1 MDNENR
7 YEGHRLQELGGSD
20 FEIKDGQPNI
30 KGWKVRTE
38 SGERMGEVDE
48 LIFDAQARKVRYIVL
63 DLEDNDWD
71 LDSREVLIP
80 IGMAEI
86 HRDDDVIIL
95 PDISAAQLQSLP
107 EYDSDRLSSIDE
119 NAIRGAF
126 TGTGASIPGHVEQTD
141 LASDFYD
148 NEYFDENRLNR
159 RRASGTSGDNLR
171 SDDLTRRS
179 GYNREDEP
187 GKGYVDPDR
196 ESL

>member
-1 MDNENR
+1 MDNQHR

-38 SGERMGEVDE
+38 SGERLGEVDE

-71 LDSREVLIP
+71 LDSKEVLIP

-95 PDISAAQLQSLP
+95 PEITAGQLQSLP

-119 NAIRGAF
+119 HAIRAAF
-126 TGTGASIPGHVEQTD
+126 TGTGTYIAGNVEQTD
-141 LASDFYD
+141 VAPDFYD
-148 NEYFDENRLNR
+148 NEYYDENRLNR
-159 RRASGTSGDNLR
+159 RRSTGTRADNLR
-171 SDDLTRRS
+171 GDDLSRRS
-179 GYNREDEP
+179 KYNEEDEP
-187 GKGYVDPDR
+187 GKGYIDPDR
-196 ESL
+196 DIL